1 MEAPLAPDTRPQDLL
16 GPDWQTGVEPTPK
29 PVKPKYWLHLLLFAL
44 TVVTTTLAGLEWMAP
59 ANATRLSEGS
69 LTWAQF
75 SQGFWFSLPF
85 LGILTVHE
93 FGHYFTARA
102 YKAQVTLPYYIPM
115 WLGWLSSFSIGT
127 MGAFIRIGSPFK
139 ARYQLFDVGAAGPL
153 AGYVAAVG
161 VLVWGYLT
169 LPSADFIFTIHPEY
183 LPLGPDYAKYVYQNL
198 GAGNLSLGN
207 NLTMQLLAH
216 LADPAR
222 LPNSYE
228 LMHYP
233 LLFAGFMA
241 LFFTALNLFP
251 IGQLDGGHILYGL
264 VGPVWHR
271 RISPLL
277 FLCLVMY
284 SGMGV
289 PQPMLG
295 SGDPAFADNLQWN
308 ALYLLFL
315 YITFSRTV
323 PGWRN
328 ILMLAVAVFGLQYG
342 LGMYAPLLQG
352 YNGWLVFCLVLG
364 RFLGIYHPPTL
375 QDEPLS
381 PGRKVVGIVAL
392 VVFILSFSPQPFV
405 FE

>member
-1 MEAPLAPDTRPQDLL
+1 MEAPHAPDTRPQDLF
-16 GPDWQTGVEPTPK
+16 GPDWQTGQEPTPK
-29 PVKPKYWLHLLLFAL
+29 AAKPKYWLHLLLFVL
-44 TVVTTTLAGLEWMAP
+44 TVITTTLAGLEWMSP
-59 ANATRLSEGS
+59 ANASRLAEGT
-69 LTWAQF
+69 LTWQIF
-75 SQGFWFSLPF
+75 GQGFWFSLPF

-169 LPSADFIFTIHPEY
+169 LPPADFIFTIHPEY

-198 GAGNLSLGN
+198 GAGNLKLGN
-207 NLTMQLLAH
+207 NLTMQLLSH

-222 LPNSYE
+222 LPNAYE

-264 VGPVWHR
+264 VGPVWHG

-295 SGDPAFADNLQWN
+295 NGDPAFADNLQWN
-308 ALYLLFL
+308 AVYLLFL

-323 PGWRN
+323 AGWRN
-328 ILMLAVAVFGLQYG
+328 ILMLALAVFGLQYG
-342 LGMYAPLLQG
+342 LGMYMPQLQG

-381 PGRKVVGIVAL
+381 PGRKLVGIVAL
-392 VVFILSFSPQPFV
+392 VVFILCFSPQPFV
-405 FE
+405 FQ